1 MRIDFFLFLVSLLA
15 ALTGLLM
22 EDITSIGLQWISMIR
37 YLALLVLYVRCFRA
51 DFSFFLPI
59 LFSVFLVSLSF
70 LGGHYSMIGLL
81 VTAMLPIN
89 LYVYSKIS
97 FSRREISII
106 QLLLLFSYF
115 LYALIAFSG
124 IKYINPNQVSFKI
137 LILTVILFFCIYTRT
152 GGKRIV
158 IHTFKGKKH
167 VLAPPGLLTLLGLS
181 FVLIL
186 LTESRNSLLVYILL
200 VAAFIVRERV
210 AKWNKWGLL
219 LFALLILYVV
229 YPPVYCLLSE
239 SFGGAS
245 YNTEMMGQ
253 DIFSGREYI
262 WSYIYA
268 QLIDPTAFFF
278 GNIDT
283 EWWGKSMHNSALDI
297 VVRYG
302 FPAMVIVELI
312 ILYYF
317 IKYSRIINNKYK
329 PLLCLVLVAMI
340 WGVNESGLFL
350 GFSFYLFL
358 PCCILRSKNREDLLM
373 YQKTGSK

>member
-15 ALTGLLM
+15 ALFGLLL
-22 EDITSIGLQWISMIR
+22 EDITSIGLQWISVIR
-37 YLALLVLYVRCFRA
+37 YLALLALYVRCFRA

-70 LGGHYSMIGLL
+70 LGGHYNMVGML
-81 VTAMLPIN
+81 VTAMLPVT

-97 FSRREISII
+97 FSRREISVI
-106 QLLLLFSYF
+106 QLLILFSYF

-124 IKYINPNQVSFKI
+124 FKYINPNQVSFKI
-137 LILTVILFFCIYTRT
+137 LILTVVLFFCAYTRS

-158 IHTFKGKKH
+158 IHTYKGKKH
-167 VLAPPGLLTLLGLS
+167 VLTPPGLLTLLGLS

-186 LTESRNSLLVYILL
+186 ITECRNSLLIYILL
-200 VAAFIVRERV
+200 VAAFMVRERV
-210 AKWNKWGLL
+210 AKWNKWSLL
-219 LFALLILYVV
+219 LFGLLILYVV
-229 YPPVYCLLSE
+229 YPFVYCLLSN

-253 DIFSGREYI
+253 DIFSGRQYI
-262 WSYIYA
+262 WSYIFA
-268 QLIDPTAFFF
+268 QLTDSTSFYF

-302 FPAMVIVELI
+302 FLTMVAVELI
-312 ILYYF
+312 ILFYF
-317 IKYSRIINNKYK
+317 TKYCKIVNNIFK
-329 PLLCLVLVAMI
+329 PLLCLVLTTMI

-350 GFSFYLFL
+350 GFSFFLFL
-358 PCCILRSKNREDLLM
+358 PCCILRSKNREVLLM

>member
-1 MRIDFFLFLVSLLA
+1 MLA

-22 EDITSIGLQWISMIR
+22 EDITSVGLQWISMIR
-37 YLALLVLYVRCFRA
+37 YLALLALYVRCFRA

-59 LFSVFLVSLSF
+59 LFGVFLLSLSF
-70 LGGHYSMIGLL
+70 LGGHYNMVGLF
-81 VTAMLPIN
+81 VTTMLPIS
-89 LYVYSKIS
+89 LYVYTKIT
-97 FSRREISII
+97 FSRRELSII
-106 QLLLLFSYF
+106 VLFLLLFYF
-115 LYALIAFSG
+115 LYVVIAFSG
-124 IKYINPNQVSFKI
+124 VFSINPNQISFKI
-137 LILTVILFFCIYTRT
+137 LILTVLLFFCIYTKY

-158 IHTFKGKKH
+158 IYTFKGKKH
-167 VLAPPGLLTLLGLS
+167 IIAPPGLLTLLGFS
-181 FVLIL
+181 FLLIL
-186 LTESRNSLLVYILL
+186 LTESRNSLLVYCLL
-200 VAAFIVRERV
+200 IAAFVVRDWL

-219 LFALLILYVV
+219 LFALLIIYFV
-229 YPPVYCLLSE
+229 YPPVYCLLSD

-268 QLIDPTAFFF
+268 QLTNSTAFFF

-302 FPAMVIVELI
+302 FPAMIFVELI

-317 IKYSRIINNKYK
+317 KKYCRIINNKFK
-329 PLLCLVLVAMI
+329 PLLCLILATMV

-350 GFSFYLFL
+350 GLSFFLFF
-358 PCCILRSKNREDLLM
+358 PCCLLHSKNKDIDFK
-373 YQKTGSK
+373 YQNIGRR